1 MAKAPV
7 RRRTQAERREETRA
21 RILTAAVNELKKNSY
36 GGFRVDKVAVAAK
49 VSRGAQTH
57 HFPTKESLA
66 LAALET
72 IYQDS
77 AAASLSLISRLR
89 AKDDVLGMLLED
101 TSQFFLGHNF
111 AISMSMLNSGEQEQA
126 LRKKVRAMSRKY
138 RFPIEKAW
146 LEALTRSGLAE
157 EHARTILNLTQSIY
171 RGMMVR
177 KFLVNDPA
185 YIRFTIAQW
194 SKIARAYVD
203 LNTDPI

>member
-1 MAKAPV
+1 
-7 RRRTQAERREETRA
+7 
-21 RILTAAVNELKKNSY
+21 LTAAVNELKKNSY

-77 AAASLSLISRLR
+77 VAVSLSLISRLG
-89 AKDDVLGMLLED
+89 AKDDLLGMLLED

-111 AISMSMLNSGEQEQA
+111 AISMSMLNLGEQEQA

-146 LEALTRSGLAE
+146 LEALMRSGLAE